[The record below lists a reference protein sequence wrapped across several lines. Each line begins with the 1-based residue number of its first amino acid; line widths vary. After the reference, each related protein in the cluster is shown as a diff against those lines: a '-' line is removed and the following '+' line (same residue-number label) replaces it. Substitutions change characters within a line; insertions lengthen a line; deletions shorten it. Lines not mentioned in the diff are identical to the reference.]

1 MSYEA
6 TARVGYEA
14 SSDFKR
20 SDPPP
25 EQQPRQYVRLEPW
38 PNGVSL
44 DHVREILTDAGYEV
58 CVISKPTTARH
69 FCDSKLKF
77 RFQQRWV
84 TSGLTDWDN
93 VRKRRNPGTVHGY
106 VCGSPTVLSDAAMLL
121 KQLLKCNGIEVHEA
135 QYTRTDVRDGNANT
149 RAVIFRFHFGRGEGC
164 E

>member
-1 MSYEA
+1 MA

-14 SSDFKR
+14 SSGFKR
-20 SDPPP
+20 SDTPP

-149 RAVIFRFHFGRGEGC
+149 RAVIFRFHFGREEGC

>member
-1 MSYEA
+1 MSFEA

-14 SSDFKR
+14 SSGFKR
-20 SDPPP
+20 SDTPP

-58 CVISKPTTARH
+58 RVISKPTTARH

-93 VRKRRNPGTVHGY
+93 VRKRRNPGAVHIY
-106 VCGSPTVLSDAAMLL
+106 VNASPTVCSDAAMLL
-121 KQLLKCNGIEVHEA
+121 KQLLKQTGIEVHEA
-135 QYTRTDVRDGNANT
+135 QYTRADVRDGNSRT
-149 RAVIFRFHFGRGEGC
+149 QAVIFRFHFGGAVSE
-164 E
+164 

>member
-38 PNGVSL
+38 PNGVSC

-69 FCDSKLKF
+69 FCDSKLQF
-77 RFQQRWV
+77 LFQQRWV
-84 TSGLTDWDN
+84 TVGLTDSDN
-93 VRKRRNPGTVHGY
+93 VRKGRIPGTVHGS

-121 KQLLKCNGIEVHEA
+121 KQLLKQTGIEVHEA
-135 QYTRTDVRDGNANT
+135 QYTRADVRDGNSRT
-149 RAVIFRFHFGRGEGC
+149 HTVIFCFHFGGGC

>member
-1 MSYEA
+1 MSFEA

-14 SSDFKR
+14 SSGFKR
-20 SDPPP
+20 SDTPP

-38 PNGVSL
+38 PNDVSCDL
-44 DHVREILTDAGYEV
+44 VRKILTDAGHKV
-58 CVISKPTTARH
+58 RVISKPTTSGHFH
-69 FCDSKLKF
+69 FCDIKLKF
-77 RFQQRWV
+77 LFRHRWV

-121 KQLLKCNGIEVHEA
+121 KQRLKCNGIEVHEA

-149 RAVIFRFHFGRGEGC
+149 RAVIFRFHSGGGC